1 MWSISLF
8 VRSLNYEEW
17 EWYPRYGRTG
27 VTMTKDFVVTLRLT
41 EEELKKLDLHTA
53 NQLLTRSQLLRLL
66 VRSFIGLSEKEQ
78 REFVM
83 KQLYAK

>member
-1 MWSISLF
+1 
-8 VRSLNYEEW
+8 
-17 EWYPRYGRTG
+17 
-27 VTMTKDFVVTLRLT
+27 MTKDFVVTLRLT